1 MLQSND
7 LGDLVLD
14 AEHLPTGISGEVAEL
29 VAGPVDHGGP
39 GPSWCHDLALAEV
52 VPGVAQVVLEVVLIV
67 EDSVEQS
74 LKRYQVLTQLESSVN
89 LLVND

>member
-1 MLQSND
+1 
-7 LGDLVLD
+7 
-14 AEHLPTGISGEVAEL
+14 
-29 VAGPVDHGGP
+29 
-39 GPSWCHDLALAEV
+39 V